1 MFFERKETIM
11 NARNAIDKI
20 KEKYAEI
27 NWLFT
32 GKSFS
37 KNKSNQILV
46 QIDRKKFDHESRQ
59 MKDKVYLLNSM
70 AKSVGDNAQ
79 NYIVITEIN
88 RTELSKMNLKD
99 NSQFYNVEFTK
110 EGKLGDFDRN
120 IDNIDYFEIA
130 QDFFKCYFIK
140 IDDKDYLEKVQEVI
154 AFKDLDEFRNN
165 LTISIDNWDDYGYK
179 TVLNLCIWKEKF
191 YLRVNPEHKEEMI
204 DYLKGVS
211 KEKPGTDT
219 HDNSYYC
226 SLGDEAYYNFL
237 NKYTLEECRKDWFN
251 LVNDIA
257 FKQDSEIDKIVQ
269 DFEQYEDTKSDSL
282 KFDQPNGKTH
292 NFFNNSFLRDRDIID
307 IKENLGRKAKRGFNG
322 ELRKKIELFG
332 NQIKLIQQERTLP
345 YQIYALIGR
354 NGSGKTE
361 TIKKIIL
368 ESLEQKNFSKVL
380 HFSLSPFDKA
390 IEITQST
397 ERYEKIGLEISNG
410 LITKEHV
417 KAKVKANAVIENV
430 NKNEIEEIIGSK
442 DSVENEY
449 TLYIQSLILDLPEA
463 NFDEDNSKVNL
474 WKECLNE
481 FSFDKWAEDF
491 KEIYSI
497 TNVGESKKIQI
508 NAEVFKKINELSS
521 GQKTIILYISKLI
534 ASINEGYLV
543 IFDEPETFMH
553 PPMIKAF
560 IRNIS
565 EIIRQRNATCIVATH
580 TPIILQEIPHDC
592 VYCLNRTD
600 TGNVVIKNVHYRTYG
615 ESIDLLYKN
624 IYGMELARTGFYSF
638 LEDKRLEK
646 LDEII
651 NDPDDTEKE
660 VLVEN
665 LIAILDEDSQRLLGN
680 EARLR
685 LQYLQEELEREGEFI
700 LKNQN

>member
-1 MFFERKETIM
+1 M
-11 NARNAIDKI
+11 NARNAIDRI
-20 KEKYAEI
+20 KEKYAEV

-37 KNKSNQILV
+37 KNKSDQILI
-46 QIDRKKFDHESRQ
+46 QIDRKKFDHESGQ
-59 MKDKVYLLNSM
+59 MKDKAYLLNSM
-70 AKSVGDNAQ
+70 AKSVGDHAQ

-88 RTELSKMNLKD
+88 RAKLSEINKKNNS

-110 EGKLGDFDRN
+110 GRN
-120 IDNIDYFEIA
+120 FNGFNENINNKDYFKIE
-130 QDFFKCYFIK
+130 QDFFTCYFIK
-140 IDDKDYLEKVQEVI
+140 IDDKDYLEKVQEII
-154 AFKDLDEFRNN
+154 AFKNLDEFRKNMS
-165 LTISIDNWDDYGYK
+165 LSEDEWDDYGYQR
-179 TVLNLCIWKEKF
+179 VLKLSIWKENF
-191 YLRVNPEHKEEMI
+191 YLHVNPRTPEMI

-226 SLGDEAYYNFL
+226 SLGDGAYYNFL
-237 NKYTLEECRKDWFN
+237 NKYALDKCREDWFE

-269 DFEQYEDTKSDSL
+269 DFERYVDTKSVRF

-307 IKENLGRKAKRGFNG
+307 IKENLGRKAKRGFNR
-322 ELRKKIELFG
+322 ELHKKIELFG
-332 NQIKLIQQERTLP
+332 NRIKLIQQERTLP

-368 ESLEQKNFSKVL
+368 ESLEQKSFSKVL

-390 IEITQST
+390 IEVTQST

-417 KAKVKANAVIENV
+417 KAKVKANAVIEKE
-430 NKNEIEEIIGSK
+430 NKDEIEEIIESK

-449 TLYIQSLILDLPEA
+449 TLYIQSLLLDLPEA
-463 NFDEDNSKVNL
+463 NFDEEISKVKL
-474 WKECLNE
+474 WKKCLGE
-481 FSFDKWAEDF
+481 FSFDNWAEDF

-497 TNVGESKKIQI
+497 TNDGESKKIQI

-565 EIIRQRNATCIVATH
+565 DIIRQRNATCIVATH

-592 VYCLNRTD
+592 VYSLNRTD
-600 TGNVVIKNVHYRTYG
+600 TGNVVIKNVRYRTYG

-638 LEDKRLEK
+638 LEVKRLEK
-646 LDEII
+646 LKKIRKNRIE
-651 NDPDDTEKE
+651 NESDDTEKE
-660 VLVEN
+660 GPEEN

-685 LQYLQEELEREGEFI
+685 LQYLQEELESEGEFL

>member
-1 MFFERKETIM
+1 M
-11 NARNAIDKI
+11 NSVNAIELII
-20 KEKYAEI
+20 KEYHEI
-27 NWLFT
+27 EWLASN
-32 GKSFS
+32 KSFS
-37 KNKSNQILV
+37 LGTNYGGYYV
-46 QIDRKKFDHESRQ
+46 QINDRTRMILENDSPKKRLLINKFSKASIDDFDKL
-59 MKDKVYLLNSM
+59 KD
-70 AKSVGDNAQ
+70 
-79 NYIVITEIN
+79 YIVLTEI
-88 RTELSKMNLKD
+88 TSKVKVNNIEITK
-99 NSQFYNVEFTK
+99 NSKKEEFEEGIK
-110 EGKLGDFDRN
+110 EDKK
-120 IDNIDYFEIA
+120 YFSIK
-130 QDFFKCYFIK
+130 QDFFICHIIK
-140 IDDKDYLEKVQEVI
+140 VTENDFLEQVQKVI
-154 AFKDLDEFRNN
+154 AFKTLDEFRDN
-165 LTISIDNWDDYGYK
+165 LTISIDNWDDYGYQ
-179 TVLNLCIWKEKF
+179 TVLKLSIWKENF
-191 YLRVNPEHKEEMI
+191 YLRVNPRNPEMI
-204 DYLKGVS
+204 DYLKGES
-211 KEKPGTDT
+211 EEKPGTDN
-219 HDNSYYC
+219 HNNSYYC

-237 NKYTLEECRKDWFN
+237 NKYTLDKCRENWFE

-269 DFEQYEDTKSDSL
+269 EFEQYVDTKSVRF

-322 ELRKKIELFG
+322 ELHKKIELFG

-380 HFSLSPFDKA
+380 HFSLSPFDKV
-390 IEITQST
+390 IEVTQST

-417 KAKVKANAVIENV
+417 KAKVKANAVIEQE
-430 NKNEIEEIIGSK
+430 NKIEIEEIIESK

-497 TNVGESKKIQI
+497 TNNGESKKIQI

-580 TPIILQEIPHDC
+580 TPIILQEIPNDC

-660 VLVEN
+660 VLEEN

>member
-1 MFFERKETIM
+1 M

-226 SLGDEAYYNFL
+226 SL
-237 NKYTLEECRKDWFN
+237 
-251 LVNDIA
+251 
-257 FKQDSEIDKIVQ
+257 
-269 DFEQYEDTKSDSL
+269 
-282 KFDQPNGKTH
+282 
-292 NFFNNSFLRDRDIID
+292 
-307 IKENLGRKAKRGFNG
+307 
-322 ELRKKIELFG
+322 
-332 NQIKLIQQERTLP
+332 
-345 YQIYALIGR
+345 
-354 NGSGKTE
+354 
-361 TIKKIIL
+361 
-368 ESLEQKNFSKVL
+368 
-380 HFSLSPFDKA
+380 
-390 IEITQST
+390 
-397 ERYEKIGLEISNG
+397 
-410 LITKEHV
+410 
-417 KAKVKANAVIENV
+417 
-430 NKNEIEEIIGSK
+430 
-442 DSVENEY
+442 
-449 TLYIQSLILDLPEA
+449 
-463 NFDEDNSKVNL
+463 
-474 WKECLNE
+474 
-481 FSFDKWAEDF
+481 
-491 KEIYSI
+491 
-497 TNVGESKKIQI
+497 
-508 NAEVFKKINELSS
+508 
-521 GQKTIILYISKLI
+521 
-534 ASINEGYLV
+534 
-543 IFDEPETFMH
+543 
-553 PPMIKAF
+553 
-560 IRNIS
+560 
-565 EIIRQRNATCIVATH
+565 
-580 TPIILQEIPHDC
+580 
-592 VYCLNRTD
+592 
-600 TGNVVIKNVHYRTYG
+600 
-615 ESIDLLYKN
+615 
-624 IYGMELARTGFYSF
+624 
-638 LEDKRLEK
+638 
-646 LDEII
+646 
-651 NDPDDTEKE
+651 
-660 VLVEN
+660 
-665 LIAILDEDSQRLLGN
+665 
-680 EARLR
+680 
-685 LQYLQEELEREGEFI
+685 
-700 LKNQN
+700 